1 MDIVV
6 SEASATSP
14 NEPIKRVY
22 TVIGLSP
29 GNGYLFRVRA
39 GNTIGYSEPSLAS
52 DIYQTPMA
60 SPVKTPLGVGGGSG
74 SVGDLKVTWIPMPQE
89 DQGGAGIGYNI
100 YWRKSQPEGQRWQKG
115 SIHMNGSEFITQ
127 VGQENYYS
135 LYDVKVQAFNN
146 YGDGPNSTAVR
157 IYSAEDLPVAV
168 VTNANAW
175 RYNSTACKVT
185 WDIVPDVRETMKGT
199 IMGYQVNYWEMYT
212 DDPIVNS
219 ISWRGQMSEN
229 IVIGLLPDTWY
240 TFDVQVFN
248 TAGMSTPS
256 ETAYQRTLL
265 SAPILY
271 PTEVHVYSH
280 GPNSVMVYWRGV
292 STGTNE
298 EPLQGYKLRYWTNGD
313 DIRTANDVTVGKDT
327 KAVIYGIQKDILY
340 NLRVLGYS
348 RGGDGNKGN
357 TIYFTLGGLVP
368 IDPEVSE
375 IKASGQTVTSCLILT
390 YLCLLA
396 YIFVCSQ

>member
-1 MDIVV
+1 
-6 SEASATSP
+6 
-14 NEPIKRVY
+14 
-22 TVIGLSP
+22 
-29 GNGYLFRVRA
+29 
-39 GNTIGYSEPSLAS
+39 
-52 DIYQTPMA
+52 
-60 SPVKTPLGVGGGSG
+60 
-74 SVGDLKVTWIPMPQE
+74 
-89 DQGGAGIGYNI
+89 
-100 YWRKSQPEGQRWQKG
+100 
-115 SIHMNGSEFITQ
+115 MNGSEFITQ

-157 IYSAEDLPVAV
+157 IYSAEDCKYICICLLIKSSVFANSFLLFQVPVAV

-199 IMGYQVNYWEMYT
+199 IMGYQV
-212 DDPIVNS
+212 S
-219 ISWRGQMSEN
+219 
-229 IVIGLLPDTWY
+229 
-240 TFDVQVFN
+240 
-248 TAGMSTPS
+248 
-256 ETAYQRTLL
+256 
-265 SAPILY
+265 PILY

-357 TIYFTLGGLVP
+357 TIYFTLGKTNL
-368 IDPEVSE
+368 STL
-375 IKASGQTVTSCLILT
+375 SN
-390 YLCLLA
+390 
-396 YIFVCSQ
+396 